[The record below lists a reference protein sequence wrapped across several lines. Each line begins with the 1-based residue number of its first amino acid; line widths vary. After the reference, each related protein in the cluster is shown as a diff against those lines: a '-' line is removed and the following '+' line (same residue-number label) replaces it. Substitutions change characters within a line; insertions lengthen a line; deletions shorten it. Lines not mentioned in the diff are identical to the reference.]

1 MADTTPAPAAEAAAP
16 AATAP
21 KKGHGPRDDIK
32 NTNGRDRW
40 WGRPH
45 FVLATV
51 GCSIGLGNIWKFPYL
66 TFKHGGVTFIL
77 AYLWALFIVG
87 IPMLLLEL
95 TLGQKM

>member
-1 MADTTPAPAAEAAAP
+1 MTDTATTPAPAAGAAA
-16 AATAP
+16 AAL
-21 KKGHGPRDDIK
+21 KKHGPRDDIK
-32 NTNGRDRW
+32 TTRDRW
-40 WGRPH
+40 WGRPN
-45 FVLATV
+45 FILATV

>member
-1 MADTTPAPAAEAAAP
+1 MTGTTPAPAAEAAAP
-16 AATAP
+16 ATAP
-21 KKGHGPRDDIK
+21 KKAHGARDDIK

-40 WGRPH
+40 WGRPN
-45 FVLATV
+45 FILATV

>member
-1 MADTTPAPAAEAAAP
+1 MTDVTPAAADAAAAP

-21 KKGHGPRDDIK
+21 KKHGPKDDIK

-40 WGRPH
+40 GSRPL
-45 FVLATV
+45 FILATV

>member
-1 MADTTPAPAAEAAAP
+1 MSEATPAPAAAGA

-21 KKGHGPRDDIK
+21 KKHGPRDDIK

-40 WGRPH
+40 WGRPN
-45 FVLATV
+45 FILATV
-51 GCSIGLGNIWKFPYL
+51 GASIGLGNIWKFPYL

-87 IPMLLLEL
+87 VPMLLLEL